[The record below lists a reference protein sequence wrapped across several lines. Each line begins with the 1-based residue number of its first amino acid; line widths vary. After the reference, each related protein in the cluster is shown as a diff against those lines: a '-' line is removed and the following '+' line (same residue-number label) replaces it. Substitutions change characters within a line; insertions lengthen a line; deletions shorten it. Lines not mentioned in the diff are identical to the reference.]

1 MRRVCAAVVTGVAC
15 GVNLLAAQVSWPQFR
30 GPGARGVVADS
41 PRLPER
47 WSETENIAWKTAIP
61 GTGWS
66 SPIVAGNRIV
76 VTSVVSAGATE
87 KPVRGL
93 YFGGERPAPTAEHR
107 WVVTAV
113 DLDTGR
119 IAWTRDA
126 HRGVPATARHLKNSY
141 ASETAATDGERVY
154 VLFGNVGL
162 YCYALDGT
170 LLWSQRLDPMRVR
183 NGWGTAASPV
193 LHDGRLYLVNDND
206 QQSSLVAIDARTGR
220 TIWRVLRDEGS
231 NWSTPYVWA
240 HDRRTEIVTTGTR
253 RVRSYGLDGSLLWE
267 LSGMSSIVIPT
278 PFSAHGL
285 LYFSSG
291 YVGDQHRPVYAVRP
305 GASGD
310 ISAGQPGH
318 EQFVAWYLPQ
328 GGSYN
333 TSALVYG
340 DIYYTLY
347 DRGLVTAH
355 DARTGKE
362 VYGRVRIDPAAGA
375 FTASPWAYN
384 GKIFAL
390 SEDGVTYV
398 IRAGATYELLG
409 RNALDDFTMATP
421 AIVGDSLVLRTA
433 SSLYRIRQA
442 RP

>member
-1 MRRVCAAVVTGVAC
+1 VAA
-15 GVNLLAAQVSWPQFR
+15 
-30 GPGARGVVADS
+30 DD

-47 WSETENIAWKTAIP
+47 WSATENIAWRTTIA

-66 SPIVAGNRIV
+66 SPIVAGNRV
-76 VTSVVSAGATE
+76 FLTSVVSASETE

-93 YFGGERPAPTAEHR
+93 YFGGERPASTAEHR

-113 DLDTGR
+113 DLETGT
-119 IAWTRDA
+119 IAWTDEA
-126 HRGVPATARHLKNSY
+126 HRAAPPAPRHLKNSY
-141 ASETAATDGERVY
+141 ASETPVTDGERVY

-162 YCYALDGT
+162 FCYDLTGK
-170 LLWSQRLDPMRVR
+170 LVWSQRIDAMPMR

-193 LHDGRLYLVNDND
+193 LHDGRLYLVHDND
-206 QQSSLVAIDARTGR
+206 RQSFLTAIDARSGR
-220 TIWRVLRDEGS
+220 TIWRVPRDEGS
-231 NWSTPYVWA
+231 NWSTPYVWQ
-240 HDRRTEIVTTGTR
+240 HEGRTEIITTGTR
-253 RVRSYGLDGSLLWE
+253 RVRSYGLDGSILWE
-267 LSGMSSIVIPT
+267 LAGMSSIVIPT

-305 GASGD
+305 GADGD

-318 EQFVAWYLPQ
+318 DRHVAWYLPQ
-328 GGSYN
+328 GGPYN
-333 TSALVYG
+333 PSPLVYG

-398 IRAGATYELLG
+398 IRAGPTYELLG
-409 RNALDDFTMATP
+409 RNALDEFTLATP
-421 AIVGDSLVLRTA
+421 AIAGDSLILRTA
-433 SSLYRIRQA
+433 SALYRIR
-442 RP
+442 RM